1 MKTKDLILMSLRNL
15 NRRKLRTFLTV
26 LGVVI
31 GSISIIMMI
40 SLGFGMTDSTK
51 KQLASAG
58 SLTQID
64 IYPAN
69 RYGGMDEEDG
79 EKKPKT
85 NKVGKLDDATVEQL
99 KKIPHV
105 DAVLATEQFDARIN
119 VKNLQGYATL
129 VGVDPAE
136 YAKFDIKL
144 DSGRLLQEGDMNKVV
159 MGRDVLRWL
168 SNPQRPRM
176 NGPSK
181 DEERDPLTTKMFLT
195 LDTGGSYDPEGQ
207 STEPNKPNVKYP
219 IEAVGVFRDDDY
231 ENNYYIVMPIEYLRK
246 IKKDAKKLQSGGN
259 QNMYGGYMMGRRED
273 KDNKYN
279 NIKVKVD
286 NVDNVQIVQEQIE
299 AMGLKPHSLNDVL
312 VEINN
317 SSKTQRL
324 ILGGIGAVSLLVA
337 AIGISNTMVMSI
349 YERTKEI
356 GVMKVIGASVSD
368 IKKMFLTESA
378 FIGLLGGLVGIVL
391 SYAIS
396 ALLNYLGVKYG
407 FAGNMSGG
415 GFSPD
420 FDPSQLKM
428 SIIPVWLALASL
440 VFSALI
446 GIVSGYFPAK
456 KATKLSALEAMRQN

>member
-69 RYGGMDEEDG
+69 RYGGIEEEDG
-79 EKKPKT
+79 KKKKT
-85 NKVGKLDDATVEQL
+85 DKVAKLDDATVEKL

-105 DAVLATEQFDARIN
+105 EAVLATEQFEAQIN
-119 VKNLQGYATL
+119 VKNLQGYASII
-129 VGVDPAE
+129 GVDPVE

-144 DSGRLLQEGDMNKVV
+144 DSGRMLQEGDVNQVV

-176 NGPSK
+176 GANQQ
-181 DEERDPLTTKMFLT
+181 EERDPLTTKMFLT
-195 LDTGGSYDPEGQ
+195 LNTGGGYDPDGKSNEA
-207 STEPNKPNVKYP
+207 NKPKQKYQ

-231 ENNYYIVMPIEYLRK
+231 ENNYYIVMPIDYLRK
-246 IKKDAKKLQSGGN
+246 MKKDAKKLQAGNRQNGFNDYMFGG
-259 QNMYGGYMMGRRED
+259 RED
-273 KDNKYN
+273 KENKYN

-286 NVDNVQIVQEQIE
+286 NVDNVQKVQEQIE
-299 AMGLKPHSLNDVL
+299 AMGLKPHSLNDIL

-391 SYAIS
+391 SFAIS
-396 ALLNYLGVKYG
+396 ALINYLGVKYG
-407 FAGNMSGG
+407 FAANMSGG
-415 GFSPD
+415 GYSPD

-428 SIIPVWLALASL
+428 SIIPAWLALASL

>member
-79 EKKPKT
+79 KKKKT
-85 NKVGKLDDATVEQL
+85 DKVAKLDDATVEKL

-105 DAVLATEQFDARIN
+105 EAVLATEQFEAQIN
-119 VKNLQGYATL
+119 VKNLQGYASI
-129 VGVDPAE
+129 VGVDPVE

-144 DSGRLLQEGDMNKVV
+144 DSGRMLQEGDVNQVV

-176 NGPSK
+176 GASQQ
-181 DEERDPLTTKMFLT
+181 EERDPLTTKMFLT
-195 LDTGGSYDPEGQ
+195 LNQAGSYDPDGKSNEA
-207 STEPNKPNVKYP
+207 NKPKQKYQ

-231 ENNYYIVMPIEYLRK
+231 ENNYYIVMPIDYLRK
-246 IKKDAKKLQSGGN
+246 MKKDAKKLQAGNRQNGYNDYMFGG
-259 QNMYGGYMMGRRED
+259 RED
-273 KDNKYN
+273 KENKYN

-286 NVDNVQIVQEQIE
+286 SVDNVQKVQEQIE
-299 AMGLKPHSLNDVL
+299 AMGLKPHSLNDIL

-396 ALLNYLGVKYG
+396 ALINYLGVKYG
-407 FAGNMSGG
+407 FAANMSGG
-415 GFSPD
+415 GYSPD

-428 SIIPVWLALASL
+428 SIIPAWLALASL

>member
-69 RYGGMDEEDG
+69 RYGGIDEDG
-79 EKKPKT
+79 NNKKKR
-85 NKVGKLDDATVEQL
+85 NDKVAKLNDATVEKL

-105 DAVLATEQFDARIN
+105 EAVLATEQFEAQIN
-119 VKNLQGYATL
+119 VKNLQGYASI
-129 VGVDPAE
+129 VGVDPVE

-144 DSGRLLQEGDMNKVV
+144 DSGRMLQEGDVNQVV

-176 NGPSK
+176 GSNQQ
-181 DEERDPLTTKMFLT
+181 EERDPLTTKMFLT
-195 LDTGGSYDPEGQ
+195 LNQPGGYDPDGK
-207 STEPNKPNVKYP
+207 SNEPNKPKQKYP

-231 ENNYYIVMPIEYLRK
+231 ENNYYIVMPIDYLRK
-246 IKKDAKKLQSGGN
+246 MKKDAKKLQAGN
-259 QNMYGGYMMGRRED
+259 RQNGYNDFMYGGRED
-273 KDNKYN
+273 KENKYN

-286 NVDNVQIVQEQIE
+286 NVDNVQKVQEQIE
-299 AMGLKPHSLNDVL
+299 AMGLKPHSLNDIL

-368 IKKMFLTESA
+368 IKMMFLTESA

-391 SYAIS
+391 SFAIS
-396 ALLNYLGVKYG
+396 ALINYLGVKYG
-407 FAGNMSGG
+407 FAANMAGG
-415 GFSPD
+415 GYSPD

-428 SIIPVWLALASL
+428 SIIPAWLALASL

>member
-79 EKKPKT
+79 KKKKT
-85 NKVGKLDDATVEQL
+85 DKVAKLDDASVEKL

-105 DAVLATEQFDARIN
+105 EAVLATEQFEAQIN
-119 VKNLQGYATL
+119 VKNLQGYASI
-129 VGVDPAE
+129 VGVDPVE
-136 YAKFDIKL
+136 YAKFDIRL
-144 DSGRLLQEGDMNKVV
+144 DSGRMLQEGDVNQVV

-176 NGPSK
+176 GASQQ
-181 DEERDPLTTKMFLT
+181 EERDPLTTKMFLT
-195 LDTGGSYDPEGQ
+195 LNQAGNYDPDGKSNEA
-207 STEPNKPNVKYP
+207 NKPKQKYQ

-231 ENNYYIVMPIEYLRK
+231 ENNYYIVMPIDYLRK
-246 IKKDAKKLQSGGN
+246 MKKDAKKLQAGNRQNGYNDFMFGG
-259 QNMYGGYMMGRRED
+259 RED
-273 KDNKYN
+273 KENKYN
-279 NIKVKVD
+279 NIKVKID
-286 NVDNVQIVQEQIE
+286 NVDNVQKVQEQIE
-299 AMGLKPHSLNDVL
+299 AMGLKPHSLNDIL

-378 FIGLLGGLVGIVL
+378 FIGLLGGLIGIVL

-396 ALLNYLGVKYG
+396 ALINYLGVKYG
-407 FAGNMSGG
+407 FAANMSGG

-428 SIIPVWLALASL
+428 SIIPAWLALASL

>member
-79 EKKPKT
+79 KKKKT
-85 NKVGKLDDATVEQL
+85 DKVAKLDDATVEKL

-105 DAVLATEQFDARIN
+105 EAVLATEQFEAQIN
-119 VKNLQGYATL
+119 VKNLQGYASII
-129 VGVDPAE
+129 GVDPVE

-144 DSGRLLQEGDMNKVV
+144 DSGRMLQEGDVNQVV

-176 NGPSK
+176 GASQQ
-181 DEERDPLTTKMFLT
+181 EERDPLTTKMFLT
-195 LDTGGSYDPEGQ
+195 LNQAGSYDPDGKSNEA
-207 STEPNKPNVKYP
+207 NKPKQKYQ

-231 ENNYYIVMPIEYLRK
+231 ENNYYIVMPIDYLRK
-246 IKKDAKKLQSGGN
+246 MKKDAKKLQAGNRQNGYNDYMFGG
-259 QNMYGGYMMGRRED
+259 RED
-273 KDNKYN
+273 KENKYN

-286 NVDNVQIVQEQIE
+286 SVDNVQKVQEQIE
-299 AMGLKPHSLNDVL
+299 AMGLKPHSLNDIL

-391 SYAIS
+391 SFAIS
-396 ALLNYLGVKYG
+396 ALINYLGVKYG
-407 FAGNMSGG
+407 FAANMSGG
-415 GFSPD
+415 GYSPD
-420 FDPSQLKM
+420 FDPTQLKM
-428 SIIPVWLALASL
+428 SIIPAWLALASL

>member
-79 EKKPKT
+79 KKKKT
-85 NKVGKLDDATVEQL
+85 DKVAKLDDATVEKL

-105 DAVLATEQFDARIN
+105 EAVLATEQFEAQIN
-119 VKNLQGYATL
+119 VKNLQGYASII
-129 VGVDPAE
+129 GVDPVE

-144 DSGRLLQEGDMNKVV
+144 DSGRMLQEGDVNQVV

-176 NGPSK
+176 GASQQ
-181 DEERDPLTTKMFLT
+181 EERDPLTTKMFLT
-195 LDTGGSYDPEGQ
+195 LNTGGGYDPNGNSNEA
-207 STEPNKPNVKYP
+207 NKPKQKYQ

-231 ENNYYIVMPIEYLRK
+231 ENNYYIVMPIDYLRK
-246 IKKDAKKLQSGGN
+246 MKKDAKKLQAGN
-259 QNMYGGYMMGRRED
+259 RQNGFNDYMYGGRED

-286 NVDNVQIVQEQIE
+286 NVDNVQKVQEQIE
-299 AMGLKPHSLNDVL
+299 AMGLKPHSLNDIL

-396 ALLNYLGVKYG
+396 ALINYLGVKYG
-407 FAGNMSGG
+407 FAANMSGG

-420 FDPSQLKM
+420 FDPTQLKM
-428 SIIPVWLALASL
+428 SIIPAWLALASL

>member
-79 EKKPKT
+79 KKKKT
-85 NKVGKLDDATVEQL
+85 DKVAKLDDATVEKL

-105 DAVLATEQFDARIN
+105 EAVLATEQFEAQIN
-119 VKNLQGYATL
+119 VKNLQGYASII
-129 VGVDPAE
+129 GVDPVE

-144 DSGRLLQEGDMNKVV
+144 DSGRMLQEGDVNQVV

-176 NGPSK
+176 GASQQ
-181 DEERDPLTTKMFLT
+181 EERDPLTTKMFLT
-195 LDTGGSYDPEGQ
+195 LNTGGGYDPEGN
-207 STEPNKPNVKYP
+207 STEANKPKQKYQ

-231 ENNYYIVMPIEYLRK
+231 ENNYYIVMPIDYLRK
-246 IKKDAKKLQSGGN
+246 MKKDAKKLQAGNRQNGYNDYMFGG
-259 QNMYGGYMMGRRED
+259 RED

-286 NVDNVQIVQEQIE
+286 NVDNVQKVQEQIE
-299 AMGLKPHSLNDVL
+299 AMGLKPHSLNDIL

-396 ALLNYLGVKYG
+396 ALINYLGVKYG
-407 FAGNMSGG
+407 FAANMSGG
-415 GFSPD
+415 GYSPD

-428 SIIPVWLALASL
+428 SIIPAWLALASL
-440 VFSALI
+440 IFSALI

>member
-79 EKKPKT
+79 KKKKT
-85 NKVGKLDDATVEQL
+85 DKVAKLDDATVEKL

-105 DAVLATEQFDARIN
+105 EAVLATEQFEAQIN
-119 VKNLQGYATL
+119 VKNLQGYASII
-129 VGVDPAE
+129 GVDPVE

-144 DSGRLLQEGDMNKVV
+144 DSGRMLQEGDVNQVV

-176 NGPSK
+176 GASQQ
-181 DEERDPLTTKMFLT
+181 EERDPLTTKMFLT
-195 LDTGGSYDPEGQ
+195 LNQAGGFDPEGNQ
-207 STEPNKPNVKYP
+207 NQANKPKQKYQ

-231 ENNYYIVMPIEYLRK
+231 ENNYYIVMPIDYLRK
-246 IKKDAKKLQSGGN
+246 MKKDAKKLQAGN
-259 QNMYGGYMMGRRED
+259 RQNGYNDYMYGGRED
-273 KDNKYN
+273 KENKYN

-286 NVDNVQIVQEQIE
+286 NVDNVQKVQEQIE
-299 AMGLKPHSLNDVL
+299 AMGLKPHSLNDIL

-378 FIGLLGGLVGIVL
+378 FIGLLGGLIGIVL

-407 FAGNMSGG
+407 FAANMSGG

-428 SIIPVWLALASL
+428 SIIPAWLALASL

>member
-69 RYGGMDEEDG
+69 RYGGIEEEDG
-79 EKKPKT
+79 KKKKT
-85 NKVGKLDDATVEQL
+85 DKVAKLDDATVEKL

-105 DAVLATEQFDARIN
+105 EAVLATEQFEAQIN
-119 VKNLQGYATL
+119 VKNLQGYASI
-129 VGVDPAE
+129 VGVDPVE

-144 DSGRLLQEGDMNKVV
+144 DSGRMLQEGDVNQVV

-176 NGPSK
+176 GANQQ
-181 DEERDPLTTKMFLT
+181 EERDPLTTKMFLT
-195 LDTGGSYDPEGQ
+195 LNTGGGYDPEGN
-207 STEPNKPNVKYP
+207 SNEPNKPNKKFP

-231 ENNYYIVMPIEYLRK
+231 ENNYYIVMPIDYLRK
-246 IKKDAKKLQSGGN
+246 MKKEAKKLQAGN
-259 QNMYGGYMMGRRED
+259 RQNGFNDYMYGGRED
-273 KDNKYN
+273 KENKYN

-286 NVDNVQIVQEQIE
+286 NVDNVQKVQEQIE
-299 AMGLKPHSLNDVL
+299 AMGLKPHSLNDIL

-391 SYAIS
+391 SFAIS
-396 ALLNYLGVKYG
+396 ALINYLGVKYG
-407 FAGNMSGG
+407 FAANMSGG
-415 GFSPD
+415 GYSPD

-428 SIIPVWLALASL
+428 SIIPAWLALASL

>member
-79 EKKPKT
+79 KKKKT
-85 NKVGKLDDATVEQL
+85 DKVAKLDDATVEKL

-105 DAVLATEQFDARIN
+105 EAVLATEQFEAQIN
-119 VKNLQGYATL
+119 VKNLQGYASII
-129 VGVDPAE
+129 GVDPVE

-144 DSGRLLQEGDMNKVV
+144 DSGRMLQEGDVNQVV

-176 NGPSK
+176 GASQQ
-181 DEERDPLTTKMFLT
+181 EERDPLTTKMFLT
-195 LDTGGSYDPEGQ
+195 LNTGGGYDPNGN
-207 STEPNKPNVKYP
+207 STEANKPKQKYQ

-231 ENNYYIVMPIEYLRK
+231 ENNYYIVMPIDYLRK
-246 IKKDAKKLQSGGN
+246 MKKDAKKLQAGN
-259 QNMYGGYMMGRRED
+259 RQNGFNDYMYGGRED
-273 KDNKYN
+273 KENKYN

-286 NVDNVQIVQEQIE
+286 NVDNVQKVQEQIE
-299 AMGLKPHSLNDVL
+299 AMGLKPHSLNDIL

-407 FAGNMSGG
+407 FAANMSGG
-415 GFSPD
+415 GYSPD
-420 FDPSQLKM
+420 FDPTQLKM
-428 SIIPVWLALASL
+428 SIIPAWLALASL
-440 VFSALI
+440 LFSALI

>member
-79 EKKPKT
+79 KKKKT
-85 NKVGKLDDATVEQL
+85 NKVAKLDDATVEKL

-105 DAVLATEQFDARIN
+105 EAVLATEQFEAQIN
-119 VKNLQGYATL
+119 VKNLQGYANII
-129 VGVDPAE
+129 GVDPVE

-144 DSGRLLQEGDMNKVV
+144 DSGRMLQEGDVNQVV

-176 NGPSK
+176 GASQQ
-181 DEERDPLTTKMFLT
+181 EERDPLTTKMFLT
-195 LDTGGSYDPEGQ
+195 LNTGGGYDPSGN
-207 STEPNKPNVKYP
+207 STDANKPKQKYQ

-231 ENNYYIVMPIEYLRK
+231 ENNYYIVMPIDYLRK
-246 IKKDAKKLQSGGN
+246 MKKDAKKLQAGN
-259 QNMYGGYMMGRRED
+259 RQNGFNDYMYGGRED
-273 KDNKYN
+273 KENKYN

-286 NVDNVQIVQEQIE
+286 NVDNVQKVQEQIE
-299 AMGLKPHSLNDVL
+299 AIGLKPHSLNDIL

-368 IKKMFLTESA
+368 IKMMFLTESA

-391 SYAIS
+391 SYGIS
-396 ALLNYLGVKYG
+396 ALINYLGVKYG
-407 FAGNMSGG
+407 FAANMSGG

-420 FDPSQLKM
+420 FDPTQLKM
-428 SIIPVWLALASL
+428 SIIPAWLALASL

>member
-79 EKKPKT
+79 KKKKT
-85 NKVGKLDDATVEQL
+85 NKVAKLDDATVEKL

-105 DAVLATEQFDARIN
+105 EAVLATEQFEAQIN
-119 VKNLQGYATL
+119 VKNLQGYASI
-129 VGVDPAE
+129 VGVDPVE

-144 DSGRLLQEGDMNKVV
+144 DSGRMLQEGDVNQVV

-176 NGPSK
+176 GAPSK

-195 LDTGGSYDPEGQ
+195 LNQAGGYDPEGQ
-207 STEPNKPNVKYP
+207 KNEPNKPNKKFP

-231 ENNYYIVMPIEYLRK
+231 ENNYFIVMPIDYLRK
-246 IKKDAKKLQSGGN
+246 MKKEAKKLQAGN
-259 QNMYGGYMMGRRED
+259 KQNGFNDYMMGGRED
-273 KDNKYN
+273 KENKYN

-286 NVDNVQIVQEQIE
+286 SVDNVQKVQEQIE
-299 AMGLKPHSLNDVL
+299 AMGLKPHSLNDIL

-396 ALLNYLGVKYG
+396 ALINYLGVKYG
-407 FAGNMSGG
+407 FAANMSGG

-428 SIIPVWLALASL
+428 SIIPAWLALASL

>member
-79 EKKPKT
+79 KKKKT
-85 NKVGKLDDATVEQL
+85 NKVAKLDDATVEKL

-105 DAVLATEQFDARIN
+105 EAVLATEQFEAQIN
-119 VKNLQGYATL
+119 VKNLQGYASI
-129 VGVDPAE
+129 VGVDPVE

-144 DSGRLLQEGDMNKVV
+144 DSGRMLQEGDVNQVV

-176 NGPSK
+176 GASQQ
-181 DEERDPLTTKMFLT
+181 EERDPLTTKMFLT
-195 LDTGGSYDPEGQ
+195 LNQAGGYDPDGNSNEA
-207 STEPNKPNVKYP
+207 NKPKQKYQ

-231 ENNYYIVMPIEYLRK
+231 ENNYYIVMPIDYLRK
-246 IKKDAKKLQSGGN
+246 MKKDAKKLQAGNRQNGYNDYMFGG
-259 QNMYGGYMMGRRED
+259 RED
-273 KDNKYN
+273 KENKYN

-286 NVDNVQIVQEQIE
+286 SVDNVQKVQEQIE
-299 AMGLKPHSLNDVL
+299 AMGLKPHSLNDIL

-391 SYAIS
+391 SFAIS
-396 ALLNYLGVKYG
+396 ALINYLGVKYG
-407 FAGNMSGG
+407 FAANMSGG
-415 GFSPD
+415 GYSPD
-420 FDPSQLKM
+420 FDPTQLKM
-428 SIIPVWLALASL
+428 SIIPAWLALASL

>member
-79 EKKPKT
+79 KKKKT
-85 NKVGKLDDATVEQL
+85 DKVAKLDDATVEKL

-105 DAVLATEQFDARIN
+105 EAVLATEQFEAQIN
-119 VKNLQGYATL
+119 VKNLQGYASI
-129 VGVDPAE
+129 VGVDPVE
-136 YAKFDIKL
+136 YAKFDIRL
-144 DSGRLLQEGDMNKVV
+144 DSGRMLQEGDVNQVV

-176 NGPSK
+176 GASQQ
-181 DEERDPLTTKMFLT
+181 EERDPLTTKMFLT
-195 LDTGGSYDPEGQ
+195 LNQAGNYDPDGKSNEA
-207 STEPNKPNVKYP
+207 NKPKQKYQ

-231 ENNYYIVMPIEYLRK
+231 ENNYYIVMPIDYLRK
-246 IKKDAKKLQSGGN
+246 MKKDAKKLQAGNRQNGYNDYMFGG
-259 QNMYGGYMMGRRED
+259 RED
-273 KDNKYN
+273 KENKYN

-286 NVDNVQIVQEQIE
+286 NVDNVQKVQEQIE
-299 AMGLKPHSLNDVL
+299 AMGLKPHSLNDIL

-324 ILGGIGAVSLLVA
+324 ILSGIGAVSLLVA

-396 ALLNYLGVKYG
+396 ALINYLGVKYG
-407 FAGNMSGG
+407 FAANMSGG

-428 SIIPVWLALASL
+428 SIIPAWLALASL

>member
-79 EKKPKT
+79 KKKKT
-85 NKVGKLDDATVEQL
+85 DKVAKLDDATVEKL

-105 DAVLATEQFDARIN
+105 EAVLATEQFEAQIN
-119 VKNLQGYATL
+119 VKNLQGYASI
-129 VGVDPAE
+129 VGVDPVE
-136 YAKFDIKL
+136 YAKFDIRL
-144 DSGRLLQEGDMNKVV
+144 DSGRMLQEGDVNQVV

-176 NGPSK
+176 GASQQ
-181 DEERDPLTTKMFLT
+181 EERDPLTTKMFLT
-195 LDTGGSYDPEGQ
+195 LNQAGNYDPDGKSNEA
-207 STEPNKPNVKYP
+207 NKPKQKYQ

-231 ENNYYIVMPIEYLRK
+231 ENNYYIVMPIDYLRK
-246 IKKDAKKLQSGGN
+246 MKKDAKKLQAGNRQNGYNDYMFGG
-259 QNMYGGYMMGRRED
+259 RED
-273 KDNKYN
+273 KENKYN

-286 NVDNVQIVQEQIE
+286 NVDNVQKVQEQIE
-299 AMGLKPHSLNDVL
+299 AMGLKPHSLNDIL

-378 FIGLLGGLVGIVL
+378 FIGLLGGLIGIVL

-396 ALLNYLGVKYG
+396 ALINYLGVKYG
-407 FAGNMSGG
+407 FAANMSGG

-428 SIIPVWLALASL
+428 SIIPAWLALASL

>member
-79 EKKPKT
+79 KKKKT
-85 NKVGKLDDATVEQL
+85 DKVAKLDDASVEKL

-105 DAVLATEQFDARIN
+105 EAVLATEQFEAQIN
-119 VKNLQGYATL
+119 VKNLQGYASI
-129 VGVDPAE
+129 VGVDPVE
-136 YAKFDIKL
+136 YAKFDIRL
-144 DSGRLLQEGDMNKVV
+144 DSGRMLQEGDVNQVV

-176 NGPSK
+176 GASQQ
-181 DEERDPLTTKMFLT
+181 EERDPLTTKMFLT
-195 LDTGGSYDPEGQ
+195 LNQAGGYDPDGNSNEA
-207 STEPNKPNVKYP
+207 NKPKQKYQ

-231 ENNYYIVMPIEYLRK
+231 ENNYYIVMPIDYLRK
-246 IKKDAKKLQSGGN
+246 MKKDAKKLQAGNRQNGYNDFMFGG
-259 QNMYGGYMMGRRED
+259 RED
-273 KDNKYN
+273 KENKYN

-286 NVDNVQIVQEQIE
+286 NVDNVQKVQEQIE
-299 AMGLKPHSLNDVL
+299 AMGLKPHSLNDIL

-391 SYAIS
+391 SFAIS
-396 ALLNYLGVKYG
+396 ALINYLGVKYG
-407 FAGNMSGG
+407 FAANMSGG
-415 GFSPD
+415 GYSPD

-428 SIIPVWLALASL
+428 SIIPAWLALASL

>member
-79 EKKPKT
+79 KKKKT
-85 NKVGKLDDATVEQL
+85 DKVAKLDDATVEKL

-105 DAVLATEQFDARIN
+105 EAVLATEQFEAQIN
-119 VKNLQGYATL
+119 VKNLQGYASII
-129 VGVDPAE
+129 GVDPVE

-144 DSGRLLQEGDMNKVV
+144 DSGRMLQEGDVNQVV

-176 NGPSK
+176 GASQQ
-181 DEERDPLTTKMFLT
+181 EERDPLTTKMFLT
-195 LDTGGSYDPEGQ
+195 LNTGGGYDPNGN
-207 STEPNKPNVKYP
+207 STEANKPKQKYQ

-231 ENNYYIVMPIEYLRK
+231 ENNYYIVMPIDYLRK
-246 IKKDAKKLQSGGN
+246 MKKDAKKLQAGN
-259 QNMYGGYMMGRRED
+259 RQNGFNDYMYGGRED
-273 KDNKYN
+273 KENKYN

-286 NVDNVQIVQEQIE
+286 NVDNVQKVQEQIE
-299 AMGLKPHSLNDVL
+299 AIGLKPHSLNDIL

-368 IKKMFLTESA
+368 IKMMFLTESA

-391 SYAIS
+391 SYGIS
-396 ALLNYLGVKYG
+396 ALINYLGVKYG
-407 FAGNMSGG
+407 FAANMSGG

-420 FDPSQLKM
+420 FDPTQLKM
-428 SIIPVWLALASL
+428 SIIPAWLALASL

>member
-79 EKKPKT
+79 KKKKT
-85 NKVGKLDDATVEQL
+85 DKVAKLDDASVEKL

-105 DAVLATEQFDARIN
+105 EAVLATEQFEAQIN
-119 VKNLQGYATL
+119 VKNLQGYASI
-129 VGVDPAE
+129 VGVDPVE
-136 YAKFDIKL
+136 YAKFDIRL
-144 DSGRLLQEGDMNKVV
+144 DSGRMLQEGDVNQVV

-176 NGPSK
+176 GASQQ
-181 DEERDPLTTKMFLT
+181 EERDPLTTKMFLT
-195 LDTGGSYDPEGQ
+195 LNQAGGYDPDGNSNEA
-207 STEPNKPNVKYP
+207 NKPKQKYQ

-231 ENNYYIVMPIEYLRK
+231 ENNYYIVMPIDYLRK
-246 IKKDAKKLQSGGN
+246 MKKDAKKLQAGNRQNGYNDYMFGG
-259 QNMYGGYMMGRRED
+259 RED
-273 KDNKYN
+273 KENKYN

-286 NVDNVQIVQEQIE
+286 SVDNVQKVQEQIE
-299 AMGLKPHSLNDVL
+299 AMGLKPHSLNDIL

-396 ALLNYLGVKYG
+396 ALINYLGVKYG
-407 FAGNMSGG
+407 FAANMSGG

-428 SIIPVWLALASL
+428 SIIPAWLALASL

>member
-79 EKKPKT
+79 KKKKT
-85 NKVGKLDDATVEQL
+85 DKVAKLDDASVEKL

-105 DAVLATEQFDARIN
+105 EAVLATEQFEAQIN
-119 VKNLQGYATL
+119 VKNLQGYASII
-129 VGVDPAE
+129 GVDPVE

-144 DSGRLLQEGDMNKVV
+144 DSGRMLQEGDVNQVV

-176 NGPSK
+176 GASQQ
-181 DEERDPLTTKMFLT
+181 EERDPLTTKMFLT
-195 LDTGGSYDPEGQ
+195 LNQAGSYDPDGKSNEA
-207 STEPNKPNVKYP
+207 NKPKQKYQ

-231 ENNYYIVMPIEYLRK
+231 ENNYYIVMPIDYLRK
-246 IKKDAKKLQSGGN
+246 MKKDAKKLQAGNRQNGYNDYMFGG
-259 QNMYGGYMMGRRED
+259 RDD
-273 KDNKYN
+273 KENKYN

-286 NVDNVQIVQEQIE
+286 NVDNVQKVQEQIE
-299 AMGLKPHSLNDVL
+299 AMGLKPHSLNDIL

-378 FIGLLGGLVGIVL
+378 FIGLLGGLIGIVL
-391 SYAIS
+391 SFAIS
-396 ALLNYLGVKYG
+396 ALINYLGVKYG
-407 FAGNMSGG
+407 FAANMSGG
-415 GFSPD
+415 GYSPD

-428 SIIPVWLALASL
+428 SIIPAWLALASL

>member
-69 RYGGMDEEDG
+69 RYGGIEEEDG
-79 EKKPKT
+79 KKKKT
-85 NKVGKLDDATVEQL
+85 DKVAKLDDATVEKL

-105 DAVLATEQFDARIN
+105 EAVLATEQFEAQIN
-119 VKNLQGYATL
+119 VKNLQGYASI
-129 VGVDPAE
+129 VGVDPVE

-144 DSGRLLQEGDMNKVV
+144 DSGRMLQEGDVNQVV

-176 NGPSK
+176 GANQQ
-181 DEERDPLTTKMFLT
+181 EERDPLTTKMFLT
-195 LDTGGSYDPEGQ
+195 LNTGGGYDPEGN
-207 STEPNKPNVKYP
+207 SNEPNKPNKKFP

-231 ENNYYIVMPIEYLRK
+231 ENNYYIVMPIDYLRK
-246 IKKDAKKLQSGGN
+246 MKKEAKKLQAGN
-259 QNMYGGYMMGRRED
+259 RQNGYNDYMYGGRED
-273 KDNKYN
+273 KENKYN

-286 NVDNVQIVQEQIE
+286 NVDNVQKVQEQIE
-299 AMGLKPHSLNDVL
+299 AMGLKPHSLNDIL

-391 SYAIS
+391 SFAIS
-396 ALLNYLGVKYG
+396 ALINYLGVKYG
-407 FAGNMSGG
+407 FAANMSGG
-415 GFSPD
+415 GYSPD

-428 SIIPVWLALASL
+428 SIIPAWLALASL

>member
-79 EKKPKT
+79 KKKKT
-85 NKVGKLDDATVEQL
+85 DKVAKLDDATVEKL

-105 DAVLATEQFDARIN
+105 EAVLATEQFEAQIN
-119 VKNLQGYATL
+119 VKNLQGYASI
-129 VGVDPAE
+129 VGVDPDE

-144 DSGRLLQEGDMNKVV
+144 DSGRMLQEGDVNQVV

-176 NGPSK
+176 GANQQ
-181 DEERDPLTTKMFLT
+181 EERDPLTTKMFLT
-195 LDTGGSYDPEGQ
+195 LNTGGGYDPEGQ
-207 STEPNKPNVKYP
+207 KNEPNKPNKKFP

-231 ENNYYIVMPIEYLRK
+231 ENNYYIVMPIDYLRK
-246 IKKDAKKLQSGGN
+246 MKKEAKKLQAGN
-259 QNMYGGYMMGRRED
+259 KQNGFNDYMMGGRED
-273 KDNKYN
+273 KENKYN

-286 NVDNVQIVQEQIE
+286 NVDNVQKVQEQIE
-299 AMGLKPHSLNDVL
+299 AMGLKPHSLNDIL

-378 FIGLLGGLVGIVL
+378 FIGLLGGLIGIVL
-391 SYAIS
+391 SFAIS
-396 ALLNYLGVKYG
+396 ALINYLGVKYG
-407 FAGNMSGG
+407 FAANMSGG

-428 SIIPVWLALASL
+428 SIIPAWLALASL

>member
-58 SLTQID
+58 SLTRID

-79 EKKPKT
+79 KKKKT
-85 NKVGKLDDATVEQL
+85 DKVAKLDDATVEKL

-105 DAVLATEQFDARIN
+105 EAVLATEQFEAQIN
-119 VKNLQGYATL
+119 VKNLQGYASII
-129 VGVDPAE
+129 GVDPVE

-144 DSGRLLQEGDMNKVV
+144 DSGRMLQEGDVNQVV

-176 NGPSK
+176 GASQQ
-181 DEERDPLTTKMFLT
+181 EERDPLTTKMFLT
-195 LDTGGSYDPEGQ
+195 LNQAGSYDPDGKSNEA
-207 STEPNKPNVKYP
+207 NKPKQKYQ

-231 ENNYYIVMPIEYLRK
+231 ENNYYIVMPIDYLRK
-246 IKKDAKKLQSGGN
+246 MKKDAKKLQAGNRQNGYNDYMFGG
-259 QNMYGGYMMGRRED
+259 RED
-273 KDNKYN
+273 KENKYN

-286 NVDNVQIVQEQIE
+286 SVDNVQKVQEQIE
-299 AMGLKPHSLNDVL
+299 AMGLKPHSLNDIL

-396 ALLNYLGVKYG
+396 ALINYLGVKYG
-407 FAGNMSGG
+407 FAANMSGG

-428 SIIPVWLALASL
+428 SIIPAWLALASL

>member
-58 SLTQID
+58 SLTQIY

-69 RYGGMDEEDG
+69 RYGGDMDEDG
-79 EKKPKT
+79 NQKKKKPDKIA
-85 NKVGKLDDATVEQL
+85 KLDDATVEKL

-105 DAVLATEQFDARIN
+105 EAVLAAEQFEAQIN
-119 VKNLQGYATL
+119 VKNLQGYASIL
-129 VGVDPAE
+129 GVDPAE

-144 DSGRLLQEGDMNKVV
+144 DSGRLLQEGDVNQVV

-176 NGPSK
+176 NGH
-181 DEERDPLTTKMFLT
+181 EERDPLTTKMFLT
-195 LDTGGSYDPEGQ
+195 LNTGGGYDPEGQ
-207 STEPNKPNVKYP
+207 KSEPNKPNKKYP

-231 ENNYYIVMPIEYLRK
+231 DNNYYMIMPIDYLRK
-246 IKKDAKKLQSGGN
+246 IKKDAKKLQAGNKQNGFNDYMFGG
-259 QNMYGGYMMGRRED
+259 RED
-273 KDNKYN
+273 KENKYN

-286 NVDNVQIVQEQIE
+286 SVDNVQKVQEQIE
-299 AMGLKPHSLNDVL
+299 AMGLKPHSLNDIL

-378 FIGLLGGLVGIVL
+378 FIGLLGGLAGIVL

-396 ALLNYLGVKYG
+396 ALINYLGVKYG
-407 FAGNMSGG
+407 FVANMSGG

-428 SIIPVWLALASL
+428 SIIPAWLALASL

>member
-79 EKKPKT
+79 KKKKT
-85 NKVGKLDDATVEQL
+85 DKVAKLDDATVEKL

-105 DAVLATEQFDARIN
+105 EAVLATEQFEAQIN
-119 VKNLQGYATL
+119 VKNLQGYASI
-129 VGVDPAE
+129 VGVDPVE

-144 DSGRLLQEGDMNKVV
+144 DSGRMLQEGDVNQVV

-176 NGPSK
+176 GASQQ
-181 DEERDPLTTKMFLT
+181 EERDPLTTKMFLT
-195 LDTGGSYDPEGQ
+195 LNQAGGYDPEGN
-207 STEPNKPNVKYP
+207 SNEANKPKQEYQ

-231 ENNYYIVMPIEYLRK
+231 ENNYYIVMPIDYLRK
-246 IKKDAKKLQSGGN
+246 MKKDAKKLQAGNRQNGYNDYMFGG
-259 QNMYGGYMMGRRED
+259 RDD
-273 KDNKYN
+273 KENKYN

-286 NVDNVQIVQEQIE
+286 NVDNVQKVQEQIE
-299 AMGLKPHSLNDVL
+299 AMGLKPHSLNDIL

-391 SYAIS
+391 SFAIS
-396 ALLNYLGVKYG
+396 ALINYLGVKYG
-407 FAGNMSGG
+407 FAANMSGG
-415 GFSPD
+415 GYSPD
-420 FDPSQLKM
+420 FDPTQLKM

>member
-69 RYGGMDEEDG
+69 RYGGIEEEDG
-79 EKKPKT
+79 KKKKT
-85 NKVGKLDDATVEQL
+85 DKVAKLDDATVEKL

-105 DAVLATEQFDARIN
+105 EAVLATEQFEAQIN
-119 VKNLQGYATL
+119 VKNLQGYASI
-129 VGVDPAE
+129 VGVDPVE

-144 DSGRLLQEGDMNKVV
+144 DSGRMLQEGDVNQVV

-176 NGPSK
+176 GASQQ
-181 DEERDPLTTKMFLT
+181 EERDPLTTKMFLT
-195 LDTGGSYDPEGQ
+195 LNTGGGYDPDGKSNEA
-207 STEPNKPNVKYP
+207 NKPKQKYQ

-231 ENNYYIVMPIEYLRK
+231 ENNYYIVMPIDYLRK
-246 IKKDAKKLQSGGN
+246 MKKDAKKLQAGNRQNGYNDYMFGG
-259 QNMYGGYMMGRRED
+259 RED
-273 KDNKYN
+273 KENKYN

-286 NVDNVQIVQEQIE
+286 NVDNVQKVQEQIE
-299 AMGLKPHSLNDVL
+299 AMGLKPHSLNDIL

-368 IKKMFLTESA
+368 IKMMFLTESA

-391 SYAIS
+391 SYGIS
-396 ALLNYLGVKYG
+396 ALINYLGVKYG
-407 FAGNMSGG
+407 FAASMAGG
-415 GFSPD
+415 GYSPD

-428 SIIPVWLALASL
+428 SIIPAWLALASL

>member
-79 EKKPKT
+79 KKKKT
-85 NKVGKLDDATVEQL
+85 DKVAKLDDATVEKL

-105 DAVLATEQFDARIN
+105 EAVLATEQFEAQIN
-119 VKNLQGYATL
+119 VKNLQGYASI
-129 VGVDPAE
+129 VGVDPVE

-144 DSGRLLQEGDMNKVV
+144 DSGRMLQEGDVNQVV

-176 NGPSK
+176 GASQQ
-181 DEERDPLTTKMFLT
+181 EERDPLTTKMFLT
-195 LDTGGSYDPEGQ
+195 LNQAGSYDPDGKSNEA
-207 STEPNKPNVKYP
+207 NKPKQKYQ

-231 ENNYYIVMPIEYLRK
+231 ENNYYIVMPIDYLRK
-246 IKKDAKKLQSGGN
+246 MKKDAKKLQAGNRQNGYNDYMFGG
-259 QNMYGGYMMGRRED
+259 RED
-273 KDNKYN
+273 KENKYN

-286 NVDNVQIVQEQIE
+286 NVDNVQKVQEQIE
-299 AMGLKPHSLNDVL
+299 AMGLKPHSLNDIL

-396 ALLNYLGVKYG
+396 ALINYLGVKYG
-407 FAGNMSGG
+407 FAANMSGG

-428 SIIPVWLALASL
+428 SIIPAWLALASL

>member
-79 EKKPKT
+79 KKKKT
-85 NKVGKLDDATVEQL
+85 DKVAKLDDATVEKL

-105 DAVLATEQFDARIN
+105 EAVLATEQFEAQIN
-119 VKNLQGYATL
+119 VKNLQGYASI
-129 VGVDPAE
+129 VGVDPVE

-144 DSGRLLQEGDMNKVV
+144 DSGRMLQEGDVNQVV

-176 NGPSK
+176 GASQQ
-181 DEERDPLTTKMFLT
+181 EERDPLTTKMFLT
-195 LDTGGSYDPEGQ
+195 LNQAGGYDPDGNSNEA
-207 STEPNKPNVKYP
+207 NKPKQKYQ

-231 ENNYYIVMPIEYLRK
+231 ENNYYIVMPIDYLRK
-246 IKKDAKKLQSGGN
+246 MKKDAKKLQAGNRQNGYNDYMFGG
-259 QNMYGGYMMGRRED
+259 RED
-273 KDNKYN
+273 KENKYN

-286 NVDNVQIVQEQIE
+286 SVDNVQKVQEQIE
-299 AMGLKPHSLNDVL
+299 AMGLKPHSLNDIL

-391 SYAIS
+391 SFAIS
-396 ALLNYLGVKYG
+396 ALINYLGVKYG
-407 FAGNMSGG
+407 FAANMSGG
-415 GFSPD
+415 GYSPD
-420 FDPSQLKM
+420 FDPTQLKM
-428 SIIPVWLALASL
+428 SIIPAWLALASL

>member
-79 EKKPKT
+79 KKKKT
-85 NKVGKLDDATVEQL
+85 DKVAKLDDATVEKL

-105 DAVLATEQFDARIN
+105 EAVLATEQFEAQIN
-119 VKNLQGYATL
+119 VKNLQGYASII
-129 VGVDPAE
+129 GVDPVE

-144 DSGRLLQEGDMNKVV
+144 DSGRMLQEGDVNQVV

-176 NGPSK
+176 GASQQ
-181 DEERDPLTTKMFLT
+181 EERDPLTTKMFLT
-195 LDTGGSYDPEGQ
+195 LNQAGSYDPDGKSNEA
-207 STEPNKPNVKYP
+207 NKPKQKYQ

-231 ENNYYIVMPIEYLRK
+231 ENNYYIVMPIDYLRK
-246 IKKDAKKLQSGGN
+246 MKKDAKKLQAGNRQNGYNDYMFGG
-259 QNMYGGYMMGRRED
+259 RED
-273 KDNKYN
+273 KENKYN

-286 NVDNVQIVQEQIE
+286 SVDNVQKVQEQIE
-299 AMGLKPHSLNDVL
+299 AMGLKPHSLNDIL

-396 ALLNYLGVKYG
+396 ALINYLGVKYG
-407 FAGNMSGG
+407 FAANMSGG

-428 SIIPVWLALASL
+428 SIIPAWLALASL

>member
-51 KQLASAG
+51 KQLASVG

-69 RYGGMDEEDG
+69 RYGGIEEEDG
-79 EKKPKT
+79 KKKKT
-85 NKVGKLDDATVEQL
+85 DKVAKLDDATVEKL

-105 DAVLATEQFDARIN
+105 EAVLATEQFEAQIN
-119 VKNLQGYATL
+119 VKNLQGYASI
-129 VGVDPAE
+129 VGVDPVE

-144 DSGRLLQEGDMNKVV
+144 DSGRMLQEGDVNQVV

-176 NGPSK
+176 GANQQ
-181 DEERDPLTTKMFLT
+181 EERDPLTTKMFLT
-195 LDTGGSYDPEGQ
+195 LNTGGGYDPEGN
-207 STEPNKPNVKYP
+207 SNEPNKPNKEFP

-231 ENNYYIVMPIEYLRK
+231 ENNYYIVMPIDYLRK
-246 IKKDAKKLQSGGN
+246 MKKEAKKLQAGN
-259 QNMYGGYMMGRRED
+259 RQNGFNDYMYGGRED
-273 KDNKYN
+273 KENKYN

-286 NVDNVQIVQEQIE
+286 NVDNVQKVQEQIE
-299 AMGLKPHSLNDVL
+299 AMGLKPHSLNDIL

-391 SYAIS
+391 SFAIS
-396 ALLNYLGVKYG
+396 ALINYLGVKYG
-407 FAGNMSGG
+407 FAANMSGG
-415 GFSPD
+415 GYSPD

-428 SIIPVWLALASL
+428 SIIPAWLALASL

>member
-79 EKKPKT
+79 KKKKT
-85 NKVGKLDDATVEQL
+85 DKVAKLDDATVEKL

-105 DAVLATEQFDARIN
+105 EAVLATEQFEAQIN
-119 VKNLQGYATL
+119 VKNLQGYASI
-129 VGVDPAE
+129 VGVDPVE

-144 DSGRLLQEGDMNKVV
+144 DSGRMLQEGDVNQVV

-176 NGPSK
+176 GASQQ
-181 DEERDPLTTKMFLT
+181 EERDPLTTKMFLT
-195 LDTGGSYDPEGQ
+195 LNTGGGYDPEGN
-207 STEPNKPNVKYP
+207 SNEPNKPNKKFP

-231 ENNYYIVMPIEYLRK
+231 ENNYYIVMPIDYLRK
-246 IKKDAKKLQSGGN
+246 MKKEAKKLQAGN
-259 QNMYGGYMMGRRED
+259 RQNGFNDYMYGGRED
-273 KDNKYN
+273 KENKYN

-286 NVDNVQIVQEQIE
+286 NVDNVQKVQEQIE
-299 AMGLKPHSLNDVL
+299 AMGLKPHSLNDIL

-391 SYAIS
+391 SFAIS
-396 ALLNYLGVKYG
+396 ALINYLGVKYG
-407 FAGNMSGG
+407 FAANMSGG
-415 GFSPD
+415 GYSPD

-428 SIIPVWLALASL
+428 SIIPAWLALASL

>member
-79 EKKPKT
+79 KKKKT
-85 NKVGKLDDATVEQL
+85 DKVAKLDDATVEKL

-105 DAVLATEQFDARIN
+105 EAVLATEQFEAQIN
-119 VKNLQGYATL
+119 VKNLQGYASII
-129 VGVDPAE
+129 GVDPVE

-144 DSGRLLQEGDMNKVV
+144 DSGRMLQEGDVNQVV

-176 NGPSK
+176 GASQQ
-181 DEERDPLTTKMFLT
+181 EERDPLTTKMFLT
-195 LDTGGSYDPEGQ
+195 LNQAGSYDPDGKSNEA
-207 STEPNKPNVKYP
+207 NKPKQKYQ

-231 ENNYYIVMPIEYLRK
+231 ENNYYIVMPIDYLRK
-246 IKKDAKKLQSGGN
+246 MKKDAKKLQAGNRQNGYNDYMFGG
-259 QNMYGGYMMGRRED
+259 RED
-273 KDNKYN
+273 KENKYN

-286 NVDNVQIVQEQIE
+286 SVDNVQKVQEQIE
-299 AMGLKPHSLNDVL
+299 AMGLKPHSLNDIL

-396 ALLNYLGVKYG
+396 ALINYLGVKYG
-407 FAGNMSGG
+407 FAANMSGG
-415 GFSPD
+415 GYSPD

-428 SIIPVWLALASL
+428 SIIPAWLALASL

>member
-79 EKKPKT
+79 KKKKT
-85 NKVGKLDDATVEQL
+85 DKVAKLDDATVEKL

-105 DAVLATEQFDARIN
+105 EAVLATEQFEAQIN
-119 VKNLQGYATL
+119 VKNLQGYASII
-129 VGVDPAE
+129 GVDPVE

-144 DSGRLLQEGDMNKVV
+144 DSGRMLQEGDVNQVV

-176 NGPSK
+176 GASQQ
-181 DEERDPLTTKMFLT
+181 EERDPLTTKMFLT
-195 LDTGGSYDPEGQ
+195 LNQAGSYDPDGKSNEA
-207 STEPNKPNVKYP
+207 NKPKQKYQ

-231 ENNYYIVMPIEYLRK
+231 ENNYYIVMPIDYLRK
-246 IKKDAKKLQSGGN
+246 MKKDAKKLQAGNRQNGYNDYMFGG
-259 QNMYGGYMMGRRED
+259 RED
-273 KDNKYN
+273 KENKYN

-286 NVDNVQIVQEQIE
+286 SVDNVQKVQEQIE
-299 AMGLKPHSLNDVL
+299 AMGLKPHSLNDIL

-378 FIGLLGGLVGIVL
+378 FIGLLGGLIGIVL

-396 ALLNYLGVKYG
+396 ALINYLGVKYG
-407 FAGNMSGG
+407 FAANMSGG

-420 FDPSQLKM
+420 FDPTQLKM
-428 SIIPVWLALASL
+428 SIIPAWLALASL

>member
-40 SLGFGMTDSTK
+40 SLGFGMTDSTR
-51 KQLASAG
+51 KQLAAAG

-69 RYGGMDEEDG
+69 RYGGDMDEDEK
-79 EKKPKT
+79 KKPKT
-85 NKVGKLDDATVEQL
+85 NKVAKLDDATVEML

-105 DAVLATEQFDARIN
+105 DAVLASEQFSAQIN
-119 VKNLQGYATL
+119 VKNLQGYATIL
-129 VGVDPAE
+129 GVDPRE
-136 YAKFDIKL
+136 YEKFDIKL
-144 DSGRLLQEGDMNKVV
+144 DSGRLLQEGDMNQVV

-207 STEPNKPNVKYP
+207 SDEPNKPKQKYP

-246 IKKDAKKLQSGGN
+246 IKKDAKKLQSGAN
-259 QNMYGGYMMGRRED
+259 QNMYGGYMFGGRDD
-273 KDNKYN
+273 KENKYN

-286 NVDNVQIVQEQIE
+286 NFDNVQKVQEQIE
-299 AMGLKPHSLNDVL
+299 AMGLKPHSLNDIL

-378 FIGLLGGLVGIVL
+378 FIGLLGGIAGIVL

-396 ALLNYLGVKYG
+396 ALINYLGVKYG
-407 FAGNMSGG
+407 FAANLAGG
-415 GFSPD
+415 GFAPD
-420 FDPSQLKM
+420 FNPSDIKM
-428 SIIPVWLALASL
+428 SIIPLWLALASL

-446 GIVSGYFPAK
+446 GVVSGYFPAK

>member
-79 EKKPKT
+79 KKKKT
-85 NKVGKLDDATVEQL
+85 DKVAKLDDATVEKL

-105 DAVLATEQFDARIN
+105 EAVLATEQFEAQIN
-119 VKNLQGYATL
+119 VKNLQGYASI
-129 VGVDPAE
+129 VGVDPVE

-144 DSGRLLQEGDMNKVV
+144 DSGRMLQEGDVNQVV

-176 NGPSK
+176 GANQQ
-181 DEERDPLTTKMFLT
+181 EERDPLTTKMFLT
-195 LDTGGSYDPEGQ
+195 LNQAGGYDPEGQ
-207 STEPNKPNVKYP
+207 KNEPNKPNKKFP

-231 ENNYYIVMPIEYLRK
+231 ENNYYIVMPIDYLRK
-246 IKKDAKKLQSGGN
+246 MKKEAKKLQAGN
-259 QNMYGGYMMGRRED
+259 KQNGFNDYMMGGRED
-273 KDNKYN
+273 KENKYN

-286 NVDNVQIVQEQIE
+286 NVDNVQKVQEQIE
-299 AMGLKPHSLNDVL
+299 AMGLKPHSLNDIL

-378 FIGLLGGLVGIVL
+378 FIGLLGGLIGIVL
-391 SYAIS
+391 SFAIS
-396 ALLNYLGVKYG
+396 ALINYLGVKYG
-407 FAGNMSGG
+407 FAANMSGG

-428 SIIPVWLALASL
+428 SIIPAWLALASL

>member
-79 EKKPKT
+79 KKKKT
-85 NKVGKLDDATVEQL
+85 DKVAKLDDATVELL

-105 DAVLATEQFDARIN
+105 EAVLATEQFEAQIN
-119 VKNLQGYATL
+119 VKNLQGYASIM
-129 VGVDPAE
+129 GVDPVE

-144 DSGRLLQEGDMNKVV
+144 DSGRLLQEGDVNQVV

-176 NGPSK
+176 GASQQ
-181 DEERDPLTTKMFLT
+181 EERDPLTTKMFLT
-195 LDTGGSYDPEGQ
+195 LNTGGGYDPNGN
-207 STEPNKPNVKYP
+207 STEANKPKQKYQ
-219 IEAVGVFRDDDY
+219 IEAVGVFREDDY
-231 ENNYYIVMPIEYLRK
+231 ENNYYIVMPIDYLRK
-246 IKKDAKKLQSGGN
+246 MKKDAKKLQAGN
-259 QNMYGGYMMGRRED
+259 RQNGYNDYMFGRRED

-286 NVDNVQIVQEQIE
+286 NVDNVQKVQEQIE
-299 AMGLKPHSLNDVL
+299 AMGLKPHSLNDIL

-391 SYAIS
+391 SYGIS

-407 FAGNMSGG
+407 FAANMSGG
-415 GFSPD
+415 GYSPD
-420 FDPSQLKM
+420 FDPTQLKM
-428 SIIPVWLALASL
+428 SIIPAWLALASL
-440 VFSALI
+440 LFSALI

>member
-79 EKKPKT
+79 KKKKT
-85 NKVGKLDDATVEQL
+85 DKVAKLDDATVEKL

-105 DAVLATEQFDARIN
+105 EAVLATEQFEAQIN
-119 VKNLQGYATL
+119 VKNLQGYASL
-129 VGVDPAE
+129 IGVDPVE

-144 DSGRLLQEGDMNKVV
+144 DSGRMLQEGDVNQVV

-176 NGPSK
+176 GASQQ
-181 DEERDPLTTKMFLT
+181 EERDPLTTKMFLT
-195 LDTGGSYDPEGQ
+195 LNTGGGYDPNGNSNEA
-207 STEPNKPNVKYP
+207 NKPKQKYQ

-231 ENNYYIVMPIEYLRK
+231 ENNYYIVMPIDYLRK
-246 IKKDAKKLQSGGN
+246 MKKDAKKLQAGN
-259 QNMYGGYMMGRRED
+259 RQNGFNDYMYGGRED

-286 NVDNVQIVQEQIE
+286 NVDNVQKVQEQIE
-299 AMGLKPHSLNDVL
+299 AMGLKPHSLNDIL

-368 IKKMFLTESA
+368 IKMMFLTESA

-391 SYAIS
+391 SYGIS
-396 ALLNYLGVKYG
+396 ALINYLGVKYG
-407 FAGNMSGG
+407 FAANMSGG

-420 FDPSQLKM
+420 FDPTQLKM
-428 SIIPVWLALASL
+428 SIIPAWLALASL
-440 VFSALI
+440 IFSALI

>member
-79 EKKPKT
+79 KKKKT
-85 NKVGKLDDATVEQL
+85 DKVAKLDDATVEKL

-105 DAVLATEQFDARIN
+105 EAVLATEQFEAQIN
-119 VKNLQGYATL
+119 VKNLQGYASI
-129 VGVDPAE
+129 VGVDPVE

-144 DSGRLLQEGDMNKVV
+144 DSGRMLQEGDVNQVV

-176 NGPSK
+176 GASQQ
-181 DEERDPLTTKMFLT
+181 EERDPLTTKMFLT
-195 LDTGGSYDPEGQ
+195 LNQAGGYDPDGNSNEA
-207 STEPNKPNVKYP
+207 NKPKQKYQ

-231 ENNYYIVMPIEYLRK
+231 ENNYYIVMPIDYLRK
-246 IKKDAKKLQSGGN
+246 MKKDAKKLQAGNRQNGYNDYMFGG
-259 QNMYGGYMMGRRED
+259 RED
-273 KDNKYN
+273 KENKYN

-286 NVDNVQIVQEQIE
+286 SVDNVQKVQEQIE
-299 AMGLKPHSLNDVL
+299 AMGLKPHSLNDIL

-378 FIGLLGGLVGIVL
+378 FIGLLGGLIGIVL
-391 SYAIS
+391 SFAIS
-396 ALLNYLGVKYG
+396 ALINYLGVKYG
-407 FAGNMSGG
+407 FAANMSGG
-415 GFSPD
+415 GYSPD
-420 FDPSQLKM
+420 FDPTQLKM
-428 SIIPVWLALASL
+428 SIIPAWLALASL

>member
-69 RYGGMDEEDG
+69 RYVGMDEEDG
-79 EKKPKT
+79 KKKKT
-85 NKVGKLDDATVEQL
+85 DKVAKLDDASVEKL

-105 DAVLATEQFDARIN
+105 EAVLATEQFEAQIN
-119 VKNLQGYATL
+119 VKNLQGYASI
-129 VGVDPAE
+129 VGVDPVE

-144 DSGRLLQEGDMNKVV
+144 DSGRMLQEGDVNQVV

-176 NGPSK
+176 GASQQ
-181 DEERDPLTTKMFLT
+181 EERDPLTTKMFLT
-195 LDTGGSYDPEGQ
+195 LNTGGGYDPDGKSNEA
-207 STEPNKPNVKYP
+207 NKPKQKYQ

-231 ENNYYIVMPIEYLRK
+231 ENNYYIVMPIDYLRK
-246 IKKDAKKLQSGGN
+246 MKKDAKKLQAGNRQNGYNDYMFGGR
-259 QNMYGGYMMGRRED
+259 QD
-273 KDNKYN
+273 KENKYN

-286 NVDNVQIVQEQIE
+286 NVDNVQKVQEQIE
-299 AMGLKPHSLNDVL
+299 AMGLKPHSLNDIL

-378 FIGLLGGLVGIVL
+378 FIGLLGGIVGIVL

-396 ALLNYLGVKYG
+396 ALINYLGVKYG
-407 FAGNMSGG
+407 FAANMSGG

-428 SIIPVWLALASL
+428 SIIPAWLALASL

>member
-79 EKKPKT
+79 KKKKT
-85 NKVGKLDDATVEQL
+85 DKVAKLDDATVEKL

-105 DAVLATEQFDARIN
+105 EAVLATEQFEAQIN
-119 VKNLQGYATL
+119 VKNLQGYASI
-129 VGVDPAE
+129 VGVDPVE

-144 DSGRLLQEGDMNKVV
+144 DSGRMFQEGDVNQVV

-176 NGPSK
+176 GANQQ
-181 DEERDPLTTKMFLT
+181 EERDPLTTKMFLT
-195 LDTGGSYDPEGQ
+195 LNTGGGYDPEGQ
-207 STEPNKPNVKYP
+207 KNEPNKPNKKFP

-231 ENNYYIVMPIEYLRK
+231 ENNYYIVMPIDYLRK
-246 IKKDAKKLQSGGN
+246 MKKEAKKLQAGN
-259 QNMYGGYMMGRRED
+259 KQNGFNDYMMGGRED
-273 KDNKYN
+273 KENKYN

-286 NVDNVQIVQEQIE
+286 NVDNVQKVQEQIE
-299 AMGLKPHSLNDVL
+299 AMGLKPHSLNDIL

-391 SYAIS
+391 SFAIS
-396 ALLNYLGVKYG
+396 ALINYLGVKYG
-407 FAGNMSGG
+407 FAANMSGG

-428 SIIPVWLALASL
+428 SIIPAWLALASL